1 MAGKKTY
8 DDGGSGL
15 KVTYD
20 GVPKLFAALNS
31 LTRSQTLVGVPAENT
46 DRPPN
51 PDDPKSAGITN
62 AALAYIHDN
71 GAPEANI
78 PARPFMIP
86 GIMQAMPKVEGIM
99 LKMAQ
104 YALKGS
110 TAQVEAGYQRV
121 GFECVNAIT
130 SIIRAGIAPPLAEMT
145 LRKRLAKGDIKAQYE
160 LNRRAAGYG
169 ATTQLVKPLMDTNE
183 MLKSIT
189 YVVRDRIGW
198 AQQQLTYTGIRFRS
212 GSEQIKV
219 SKD

>member
-1 MAGKKTY
+1 MAGKKSY

-15 KVTYD
+15 KITYD

-31 LTRSQTLVGVPAENT
+31 LTRSETLVGVPAENSS
-46 DRPPN
+46 RPPT
-51 PDDPKSAGITN
+51 PGEPAGMTN

-78 PARPFMIP
+78 PARPFMVP
-86 GIMQAMPKVEGIM
+86 GIKNAMPKVEGIM

-110 TAQVEAGYQRV
+110 TAQVNAGFERV
-121 GFECVNAIT
+121 GFECVNSIT
-130 SIIRAGIAPPLAEMT
+130 TLIRAGIAPPLAEMT

-169 ATTQLVKPLMDTNE
+169 ATTQLVKPLIDTAE

-189 YVVRDRIGW
+189 YVVRARVGLR
-198 AQQQLTYTGIRFRS
+198 AQQLSNYTGITFRS

-219 SKD
+219 SKE